1 MNHTI
6 PTAPATARWLRILLL
21 LVIASLACAP
31 VSWIVDGV
39 TPSFVVYPVAL
50 LVGLWRRSRG
60 AGTLYFGIAATIF
73 LIIHLPWTWASLTGA
88 DTDPLDHSVPAH
100 PVEWLITLCVVPA
113 ATAIAGFACWTQ
125 QRNRESQ
132 PDQNRRPET
141 KPTTLA

>member
-88 DTDPLDHSVPAH
+88 DTNPLDHSVPAH

-113 ATAIAGFACWTQ
+113 ATAIACFACWTQ